1 MLNKVILQGRF
12 VADPELKHTASGVD
26 VVSFRLAVDRN
37 FKDKETGER
46 KADFLNVVAW
56 RKTAELVSRYFAKGN
71 MAVVEGSLQTRD
83 YTDKEGVRRFVT
95 EVLADNVYFC
105 DSRKSGDGSRRE
117 ESDPYAAAGHAY
129 YAEQAGRVTDVDV
142 DDGKLPF

>member
-12 VADPELKHTASGVD
+12 VADPELKHTANGVD

-37 FKDKETGER
+37 FKDKETRER
-46 KADFLNVVAW
+46 KADLLNVVAW

-71 MAVVEGSLQTRD
+71 MAVVKGSLKTRD
-83 YTDKEGVRRFVT
+83 YTDKEGVRRSVT

-105 DSRKSGDGSRRE
+105 DSRKSGDGSRRD
-117 ESDPYAAAGHAY
+117 ESDPYASAGHAY
-129 YAEQAGRVTDVDV
+129 YAEQAGK
-142 DDGKLPF
+142 DGRHGCR